1 MATLRCVVLCGL
13 LIVVAS
19 RCGAQ
24 ALVVWALVALVCGLS
39 SCGLRALEL
48 WLSSCS
54 IGLVAP
60 WHVASQTWGQI
71 HVPSLAGGFLTTRPP
86 AKPEKFL

>member
-39 SCGLRALEL
+39 SCGLRALEPG
-48 WLSSCS
+48 LSS
-54 IGLVAP
+54 
-60 WHVASQTWGQI
+60 
-71 HVPSLAGGFLTTRPP
+71 
-86 AKPEKFL
+86 